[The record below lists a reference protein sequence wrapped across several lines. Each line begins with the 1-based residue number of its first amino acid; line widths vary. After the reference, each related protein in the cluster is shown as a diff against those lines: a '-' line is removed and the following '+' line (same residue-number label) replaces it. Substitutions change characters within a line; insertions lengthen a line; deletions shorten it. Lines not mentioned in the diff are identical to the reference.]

1 MTNLRD
7 VEPGENTIADN
18 VPRKNADGKFWL
30 DWRYRP
36 KDGSPSKR
44 YRSKGSTKALARS
57 RAYAKLDKLQE
68 AENAKSGW
76 TASDPLKDYAKDS
89 YKAYKASK
97 RLSPLT
103 IRSYDEAFALLTEP
117 CSKHAHS
124 LDDLRIKDVRFSSV
138 KNILTNLA
146 AHHGRTR
153 AKHAR
158 TVLSA
163 AIIDYL
169 VDDDLLS
176 GNPVTGASLDRLT
189 ASIKPPRTRGGV
201 ALTHDEAE
209 RVIAHLLAL
218 EPLKEIASA
227 RGRWTVE
234 DRARKLQCA
243 IDQALLQAGTSLRAN
258 EANNVLVSDMKE
270 VGGQMVI
277 DVRPEVA
284 KVGKARFA
292 LVFDDR
298 IAERIRERVEGR
310 EPHHYVIG
318 SPMNPAL
325 PWDRNNA
332 SKAMRELYPRLA
344 EACEVPALEVQRSH
358 VWRTTNFHLW
368 GRFMTPELANIQF
381 GNSEAVRASNYTDP
395 RDLDALVVAKKKYA
409 DGYANKSNTQQQQS
423 TPVASD
429 SEEIAA

>member
-1 MTNLRD
+1 MNSLRD
-7 VEPGENTIADN
+7 IEPGGNTIADN
-18 VPRKNADGKFWL
+18 IPRKNSDGKFWL

-44 YRSKGSTKALARS
+44 YRSKGATKALARS

-76 TASDPLKDYAKDS
+76 TVSDPLKDYAKAS
-89 YKAYKASK
+89 YESYKASK

-103 IRSYDEAFALLTEP
+103 IRAYDEAFSLLTEP

-124 LDDLRIKDVRFSSV
+124 LGDLRIKDVRFSSV
-138 KNILTNLA
+138 KSILTDLA
-146 AHHGRTR
+146 SHHGRTR

-158 TVLSA
+158 TVISA

-176 GNPVTGASLDRLT
+176 GNPITGASLDRLT
-189 ASIKPPRTRGGV
+189 ASTKPERTRGGV

-209 RVIAHLLAL
+209 RVITYLLAL
-218 EPLKEIASA
+218 EPLKEITSA

-258 EANNVLVSDMKE
+258 EANNVLVSDVKD

-298 IAERIRERVEGR
+298 IADRIRERMQGR
-310 EPHHYVIG
+310 EAHHFVIG
-318 SPMNPAL
+318 SPMNPAQ

-332 SKAMRELYPRLA
+332 SKAMRELYPRIA
-344 EACEVPALEVQRSH
+344 KECEVPALEIQRSH

-368 GRFMTPELANIQF
+368 GRYMTPELANIQF

-395 RDLDALVVAKKKYA
+395 RDLDALVTAKEKYA
-409 DGYANKSNTQQQQS
+409 DKYADKSNTQQQSS
-423 TPVASD
+423 TPIASD
-429 SEEIAA
+429 SEGIAA

>member
-7 VEPGENTIADN
+7 IEPGENTIADN
-18 VPRKNADGKFWL
+18 VPRKNSDGQFWL

-44 YRSKGSTKALARS
+44 FRSKGSTKALARS

-68 AENAKSGW
+68 MENAKSGW
-76 TASDPLKDYAKDS
+76 TVSDPLKDYAKAS

-103 IRSYDEAFALLTEP
+103 IRAYDEAFALLTEP

-124 LDDLRIKDVRFSSV
+124 LDGLRIKDVRFSSV
-138 KNILTNLA
+138 KNILTDLA
-146 AHHGRTR
+146 SRHGRTR

-176 GNPVTGASLDRLT
+176 GNPITGASLDRLT
-189 ASIKPPRTRGGV
+189 ASVKPERTRGGV
-201 ALTHDEAE
+201 ALTHDETE
-209 RVIAHLLAL
+209 RVITHLLAL
-218 EPLKEIASA
+218 EPLREITSA

-234 DRARKLQCA
+234 DRARKWQCA

-258 EANNVLVSDMKE
+258 EANNILVGDVKE
-270 VGGQMVI
+270 IGGQMVI
-277 DVRPEVA
+277 DVRPEIA

-298 IAERIRERVEGR
+298 IAGRIRERVEGR
-310 EPHHYVIG
+310 EAHHYVIG
-318 SPMNPAL
+318 SPMNPAI

-344 EACEVPALEVQRSH
+344 EACKVPALEVQRSH

-368 GRFMTPELANIQF
+368 GRYMTPELANIQF

-395 RDLDALVVAKKKYA
+395 RDLDALVSAKEKYA
-409 DGYANKSNTQQQQS
+409 DKYADKDNTQQQSS
-423 TPVASD
+423 TPIASD
-429 SEEIAA
+429 SEEIVA